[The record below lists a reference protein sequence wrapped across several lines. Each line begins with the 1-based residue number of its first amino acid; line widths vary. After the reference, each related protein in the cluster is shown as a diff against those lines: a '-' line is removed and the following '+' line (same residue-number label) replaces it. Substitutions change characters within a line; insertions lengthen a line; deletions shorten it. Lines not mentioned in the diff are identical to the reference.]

1 MQETKH
7 MFEAKLEDIGLL
19 RDSIATVAELI
30 DETELH
36 IKEYGMQLIASDRAV
51 VVVVD
56 FYLARDVFKEYKYTE
71 DTRIGLNLQ
80 NLLQILK
87 RAAENDVLTIKLNE
101 GKLDITLKGRST
113 RRFVLPLIDISRE
126 ETPPIDKLD
135 FRASLS
141 LSSEVLSSGIE
152 DAELITDSVI
162 FTVRKDQLTMK
173 GESDSSFTQLDLMKG
188 EGGLKIADMNEP
200 VRARYSLDY
209 LKKIVKAKKLSPDVK
224 IAMAND
230 YPMRLQF
237 EVPGKMQL
245 GFILAPRVEE

>member
-1 MQETKH
+1 
-7 MFEAKLEDIGLL
+7 MFEAKIDDISLL
-19 RDSIATVAELI
+19 RDGIATVAELI

-36 IKEYGMQLIASDRAV
+36 IKEYGLQMIASDRAV

-56 FYLARDVFKEYKYTE
+56 FYLDRSVFKEYKYTE
-71 DTRIGLNLQ
+71 DSRIGINLQ

-87 RAAENDVLTIKLNE
+87 RAGEGDSLTIKLSD
-101 GKLDITLKGRST
+101 GKIDLTLKGTST
-113 RRFVLPLIDISRE
+113 RKFVLPLIDISRE

-135 FRASLS
+135 FSSSLVVNS
-141 LSSEVLSSGIE
+141 DILSSGID

-188 EGGLKIADMNEP
+188 EGGLRIVDIGEP

-209 LKKIVKAKKLSPDVK
+209 LKKIIKAKKMSPEAK
-224 IAMAND
+224 ISMAND
-230 YPMRLQF
+230 YPMKLQF

>member
-1 MQETKH
+1 
-7 MFEAKLEDIGLL
+7 MFEAKIDDISLL

-36 IKEYGMQLIASDRAV
+36 IKEYGIQMIASDRAV

-56 FYLARDVFKEYKYTE
+56 FYLDRSVFKEYNYT
-71 DTRIGLNLQ
+71 DDQRIGINLQ

-87 RAAENDVLTIKLNE
+87 RAGDGDALTIKLSD
-101 GKLDITLKGRST
+101 GKLDLTIKGVST
-113 RRFVLPLIDISRE
+113 RKFVLPLIDISRE
-126 ETPPIDKLD
+126 ETPPIDKLE
-135 FRASLS
+135 FSASLTVNS
-141 LSSEVLSSGIE
+141 DILSNGIE
-152 DAELITDSVI
+152 DAELITDSII

-188 EGGLKIADMNEP
+188 DGNLRITDMNEP

-209 LKKIVKAKKLSPDVK
+209 LKKIIKAKKLSGEVK
-224 IAMAND
+224 LSMSND
-230 YPMRLQF
+230 YPMKIQF

-245 GFILAPRVEE
+245 GFVLAPRVEE

>member
-1 MQETKH
+1 
-7 MFEAKLEDIGLL
+7 MFEAKLDDVALL

-30 DETELH
+30 DETELN
-36 IKEYGMQLIASDRAV
+36 IKEYGLQLIASDRAV
-51 VVVVD
+51 VVVID
-56 FYLARDVFKEYKYTE
+56 FYLDRSVFREYKYT
-71 DTRIGLNLQ
+71 DDARIGINLQ

-87 RAAENDVLTIKLNE
+87 RAGEGDSLAIKLAD
-101 GKLDITLKGRST
+101 GKLELTLKGVST
-113 RRFVLPLIDISRE
+113 RKFVLPLIDISRE

-135 FRASLS
+135 FSAELS
-141 LSSEVLSSGIE
+141 IDSEVLSSGIE

-188 EGGLKIADMNEP
+188 DGNLRITDINEP

-209 LKKIVKAKKLSPDVK
+209 LKKIIKAKKLSPSAK
-224 IAMAND
+224 ISMSND
-230 YPMRLQF
+230 YPMKLQF

>member
-1 MQETKH
+1 
-7 MFEAKLEDIGLL
+7 MFEAKIDDVALF
-19 RDSIATVAELI
+19 RDSIATIAELI

-36 IKEYGMQLIASDRAV
+36 IKEYGMQMIASDRAV

-56 FYLARDVFKEYKYTE
+56 FYLARDIFKEYKYTE
-71 DTRIGLNLQ
+71 DQRIGINLQ
-80 NLLQILK
+80 NLLQILR
-87 RAAENDVLTIKLNE
+87 RAGEGDSLSIKLAD
-101 GKLDITLKGRST
+101 GKLDMTLKGVST
-113 RRFVLPLIDISRE
+113 RKFVLPLIDISRE

-135 FRASLS
+135 F
-141 LSSEVLSSGIE
+141 SSSFTVNSDILSSGIE

-188 EGGLKIADMNEP
+188 DGNLKIININEP

-209 LKKIVKAKKLSPDVK
+209 LKKIIKAKKLSPETK
-224 IAMAND
+224 ISMSND
-230 YPMRLQF
+230 YPMKIQF

>member
-1 MQETKH
+1 
-7 MFEAKLEDIGLL
+7 MFEAKIDDVGLL

-30 DETELH
+30 DEAELH
-36 IKEYGMQLIASDRAV
+36 IKEYGVQMIASDRAV

-56 FYLARDVFKEYKYTE
+56 FYMTRDMFKEYKYTE
-71 DTRIGLNLQ
+71 DARIGINLQ

-87 RAAENDVLTIKLNE
+87 RAGETDSLTIKLAE
-101 GKLDITLKGRST
+101 GKLDITIKGVST
-113 RRFVLPLIDISRE
+113 RKFVLPLIDISRE

-135 FRASLS
+135 FSSSLTVN
-141 LSSEVLSSGIE
+141 SEILGSGIE

-162 FTVRKDQLTMK
+162 FTITKDQMTMK

-188 EGGLKIADMNEP
+188 EGGLRIVEIGEP

-209 LKKIVKAKKLSPDVK
+209 LKKIVKAKKFSPEVKLS
-224 IAMAND
+224 MAND
-230 YPMRLQF
+230 YPMKLQF
-237 EVPGKMQL
+237 EVPGKLQL

>member
-1 MQETKH
+1 
-7 MFEAKLEDIGLL
+7 MFEANLDDVSLL

-36 IKEYGMQLIASDRAV
+36 IKEYGIQMIASDRAV

-56 FYLARDVFKEYKYTE
+56 FYLARDVFKEYKYAE
-71 DTRIGLNLQ
+71 DVRIGINLQ
-80 NLLQILK
+80 NLLQILR
-87 RAAENDVLTIKLNE
+87 RAGEGDSLTIKLAD
-101 GKLDITLKGRST
+101 GKLDLTLKGAST
-113 RRFVLPLIDISRE
+113 RKFVLPLIDISRE

-135 FRASLS
+135 FSSSLIV
-141 LSSEVLSSGIE
+141 SSEILSSGID

-188 EGGLKIADMNEP
+188 DGSLRIININEP

-209 LKKIVKAKKLSPDVK
+209 LKKIIKAKKLSPEAK
-224 IAMAND
+224 ISMAND
-230 YPMRLQF
+230 YPMKIQF

>member
-1 MQETKH
+1 
-7 MFEAKLEDIGLL
+7 MFEAKLDDVSLL

-36 IKEYGMQLIASDRAV
+36 IKEYGLQLIAADRAV
-51 VVVVD
+51 VVVID
-56 FYLARDVFKEYKYTE
+56 FYLARDAFNEYKYT
-71 DTRIGLNLQ
+71 DDARIGMNLQ

-87 RAAENDVLTIKLNE
+87 RAGEGDSLTIKLAD
-101 GKLDITLKGRST
+101 GKLDLTLKGQST
-113 RRFVLPLIDISRE
+113 RKFVLPLIDISRE

-135 FRASLS
+135 FSASLVV
-141 LSSEVLSSGIE
+141 SSDVLSSGIE

-162 FTVRKDQLTMK
+162 FTIRKDQLTMK
-173 GESDSSFTQLDLMKG
+173 GESDTSFTQMDLMKD
-188 EGGLKIADMNEP
+188 EGGLKIIDVGEP

-209 LKKIVKAKKLSPDVK
+209 LKKIIKAKKMSPEAK
-224 IAMAND
+224 ISMSND
-230 YPMRLQF
+230 YPMKIQF

>member
-1 MQETKH
+1 
-7 MFEAKLEDIGLL
+7 MFEAKLDDIALL

-36 IKEYGMQLIASDRAV
+36 IKEYGIQMIAADRAV

-56 FYLARDVFKEYKYTE
+56 FYLARDVFKEYKYAE
-71 DTRIGLNLQ
+71 DVRIGINLQ
-80 NLLQILK
+80 NLLQILR
-87 RAAENDVLTIKLNE
+87 RAGEGDSLTVKLTD
-101 GKLDITLKGRST
+101 GKLDLTLKGAST
-113 RRFVLPLIDISRE
+113 RKFVLPLIDISRE

-135 FRASLS
+135 FSSSLVV
-141 LSSEVLSSGIE
+141 SSEILSSGIE

-162 FTVRKDQLTMK
+162 FTVQKDQLTMK
-173 GESDSSFTQLDLMKG
+173 GESDSSFTQLDMMKG
-188 EGGLKIADMNEP
+188 DGSLRIININEP

-209 LKKIVKAKKLSPDVK
+209 LKKIIKAKKLSPETK
-224 IAMAND
+224 LSLAND
-230 YPMRLQF
+230 YPMKIQF

>member
-1 MQETKH
+1 
-7 MFEAKLEDIGLL
+7 MFEAKLDDISLL

-36 IKEYGMQLIASDRAV
+36 IKEYGIQLIASDRAV

-56 FYLARDVFKEYKYTE
+56 FYLARDVFTEYKYT
-71 DTRIGLNLQ
+71 DDARIGINLQ

-87 RAAENDVLTIKLNE
+87 RAGEGDSLTIKMAD
-101 GKLDITLKGRST
+101 GKLDLTLKGVST
-113 RRFVLPLIDISRE
+113 RKFVLPLIDISRE

-135 FRASLS
+135 FSSSLTVD
-141 LSSEVLSSGIE
+141 SEILSSGIE

-188 EGGLKIADMNEP
+188 DGNLRITDMNEP

-209 LKKIVKAKKLSPDVK
+209 LKKIIKAKKLSPSAK
-224 IAMAND
+224 ISMSND
-230 YPMRLQF
+230 YPMKIQF

>member
-36 IKEYGMQLIASDRAV
+36 IKEYGIQLIASDRAV

-56 FYLARDVFKEYKYTE
+56 FYLARDVFTEYKYT
-71 DTRIGLNLQ
+71 D
-80 NLLQILK
+80 
-87 RAAENDVLTIKLNE
+87 DSLTIKMAD
-101 GKLDITLKGRST
+101 GKLDLTLKGVST
-113 RRFVLPLIDISRE
+113 RKFVLPLIDISRE

-135 FRASLS
+135 FSSSLTVD
-141 LSSEVLSSGIE
+141 SEIMSSGIE

-188 EGGLKIADMNEP
+188 DGNLRITDMNEP
-200 VRARYSLDY
+200 VRSEEHT
-209 LKKIVKAKKLSPDVK
+209 SE
-224 IAMAND
+224 
-230 YPMRLQF
+230 LQS
-237 EVPGKMQL
+237 
-245 GFILAPRVEE
+245 